1 FDRLGF
7 HHRWTN
13 APSMSSG
20 GAFLFDAQ
28 LKTELLKL
36 NRIST
41 TYRSIIEVIFQ
52 SSQIMQM
59 EAMVR

>member
-1 FDRLGF
+1 
-7 HHRWTN
+7 
-13 APSMSSG
+13 MSSG